1 MHTGDFLSSE
11 LLRVLN
17 EIGVDKFSAIVS
29 DHAANIVLAKRLI
42 ADKYPHIIPVRCI
55 AHHINLLTN
64 DIMKL
69 NWSSKIIKDCK
80 KVVKYFRKSHAAH
93 EYLQE
98 EIANFNIVGGSLK
111 QYVKTRWTT
120 AFDCTNSIIRCQM
133 AIKHANICF
142 FYLIYVFIIIYL
154 LYFNIKSIFI
164 YIFLV
169 S

>member
-1 MHTGDFLSSE
+1 GDFLSSE

-80 KVVKYFRKSHAAH
+80 KVVKYFRKSHVVH

-98 EIANFNIVGGSLK
+98 EITNFNITSESLK
-111 QYVKTRWTT
+111 
-120 AFDCTNSIIRCQM
+120 AICENSLD
-133 AIKHANICF
+133 NSF
-142 FYLIYVFIIIYL
+142 
-154 LYFNIKSIFI
+154 
-164 YIFLV
+164 
-169 S
+169 

>member
-1 MHTGDFLSSE
+1 VIITSDGKEYVHSLKNFSKNMHTGDFLSSE

-98 EIANFNIVGGSLK
+98 EIANFNIIGGSLK

-142 FYLIYVFIIIYL
+142 FFI
-154 LYFNIKSIFI
+154 
-164 YIFLV
+164 
-169 S
+169 